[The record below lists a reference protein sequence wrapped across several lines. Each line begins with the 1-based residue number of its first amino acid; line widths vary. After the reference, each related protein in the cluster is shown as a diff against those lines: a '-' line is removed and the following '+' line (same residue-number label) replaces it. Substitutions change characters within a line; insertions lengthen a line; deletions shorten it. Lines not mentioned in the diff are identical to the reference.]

1 LNVGSAVYWLEN
13 GRFRA
18 GFAKGEWHMR
28 WDDFRRS
35 SNVEDERGASSGGG
49 FPGGA
54 HGLGIGTIII
64 LGLVGW
70 AFGIDPSVLI
80 NGAQILAGGGAPTQQ
95 SGPPPADDAQ
105 TAKTKDFVAAVLGD
119 TEDRWTDIFSTMG
132 KTYHAPRLVLFSGAI
147 QGGCGVAQSAMG
159 PFYCPQ
165 DKQVYLDMSFFQDMQ
180 DKFNACT
187 NDNACH
193 FSEAYVIAH
202 EVGHHVQDELGLL
215 PRVTA
220 AQQAASSQ
228 VQVNALQVRVELQ
241 ADCYAG
247 VWANHAQQ
255 KHSFLDPG
263 DVDQALQTASAIGDD
278 RLQKEMQGYVVPDSF
293 THGTSE
299 QRKRWFSNGFNSG
312 QVSACDTMSASSL

>member
-1 LNVGSAVYWLEN
+1 
-13 GRFRA
+13 
-18 GFAKGEWHMR
+18 MR

-35 SNVEDERGASSGGG
+35 SNVEDERGDGGGGG

-70 AFGIDPSVLI
+70 ALGIDPSVLI
-80 NGAQILAGGGAPTQQ
+80 NGAQILSGGGAPTQQ

-105 TAKTKDFVAAVLGD
+105 TAATKDFVAAVLGD
-119 TEDRWTDIFSTMG
+119 TEDRWTEIFAAG
-132 KTYHAPRLVLFSGAI
+132 GRTYHPPRLVLFSGAI
-147 QGGCGVAQSAMG
+147 QGGCGLAQSAMG

-165 DKQVYLDMSFFQDMQ
+165 DQQVYLDMSFFQDMQ
-180 DKFNACT
+180 DKFNACAS
-187 NDNACH
+187 DNACR
-193 FSEAYVIAH
+193 FSEAYVVAH
-202 EVGHHVQDELGLL
+202 EVGHHVQDELGVLHT
-215 PRVTA
+215 VE
-220 AQQAASSQ
+220 AQQASSSQ
-228 VQVNALQVRVELQ
+228 TASNALQVRIELQ

-247 VWANHAQQ
+247 VWANRAQQ

-299 QRKRWFSNGFNSG
+299 QRKRWFLSGFNSG
-312 QVSACDTMSASSL
+312 QTSACDTLSAGSL